1 MASEQGAT
9 ARRDPPKV
17 ADVSLANLVYRGK
30 QRRYAFLPGL
40 APILVLYGIFLV
52 APMLLL
58 GRYSFYYI
66 LPGTVHVRGAWSL
79 DSYYRFFSDLFYLK
93 VLAETLLVGFAVVA
107 ISVVLSYPIA
117 YVLARVRVGKGV
129 LFIMVLAPFFVS
141 QVVKTYAWMIIL
153 SNQGFLNWFL
163 LSLGVINEPI
173 QLLYNRIGMI
183 IGMVHVLMPF
193 LILTL
198 ESVIREIHDEV
209 LDAARSLGAPER
221 QIFLRIVL
229 PLSVPGLIAGS
240 LIVFSLAISIFT
252 TPALMGGDRV
262 QLMSNFIYKRAISLL
277 DWPLASVSAWVLLL
291 TGTLIVAAYLKMVT
305 PRRGGGSV

>member
-1 MASEQGAT
+1 
-9 ARRDPPKV
+9 
-17 ADVSLANLVYRGK
+17 
-30 QRRYAFLPGL
+30 
-40 APILVLYGIFLV
+40 
-52 APMLLL
+52 
-58 GRYSFYYI
+58 
-66 LPGTVHVRGAWSL
+66 
-79 DSYYRFFSDLFYLK
+79 
-93 VLAETLLVGFAVVA
+93 
-107 ISVVLSYPIA
+107 
-117 YVLARVRVGKGV
+117 
-129 LFIMVLAPFFVS
+129 
-141 QVVKTYAWMIIL
+141 
-153 SNQGFLNWFL
+153 
-163 LSLGVINEPI
+163 
-173 QLLYNRIGMI
+173 MI

-305 PRRGGGSV
+305 PRRGGGSI